1 MAKIRDEA
9 VAFYEAQHQQDIE
22 DAAQHLLDTVLYH
35 PQNGSVVNRSA
46 LTVVH
51 EDHEASMY
59 VFTDG
64 DIFLAVYGNS
74 NEVVLVED
82 RDGWT
87 RLSGPLTS
95 LAELGEALSEQEVSA

>member
-22 DAAQHLLDTVLYH
+22 DAAQHILNTVLYH
-35 PQNGSVVNRSA
+35 PQNGSVVSRNA

-51 EDHEASMY
+51 EDHENSMY

-74 NEVVLVED
+74 DEIVLVED
-82 RDGWT
+82 REGWT
-87 RLSGPLTS
+87 RLSGS
-95 LAELGEALSEQEVSA
+95 LETLADLGEALAEKEVV